1 MLWFQNIPFLNT
13 LEFWLCQGYTRFWTK
28 YFVID
33 VWQYSEYA
41 LGSEHATVLN
51 MLGLQRLWIKLSI
64 IDTGQGSEYALSSEY
79 TSVTQGSIENSPL
92 YMFDRFLT
100 IPWALNMLGLKCT
113 SIANM
118 PNLHMVLCK
127 VYFKDSQYWIHEFW
141 IW

>member
-41 LGSEHATVLN
+41 LGSEYATVLN

-100 IPWALNMLGLKCT
+100 IPWALNMLGLKRT